1 MILPAPSPAHP
12 LCSRLAVDLRSLA
25 LLRAGLSLFLL
36 IDSLSRLL
44 HAGLLYTDGGLLP
57 RDLAVGAIETGRW
70 SLHLANGGVF
80 FAVALSALQ
89 ALAATALALGWR
101 SRIAGPLLGLLL
113 ISAIARHPAMFDAS
127 DALALALLAFGLM
140 LPWNAR
146 WSIDAAF
153 ARARPGPAHLSWP
166 GIALL
171 LFACLLPIGLALA
184 ADAPEGLLA
193 LLSSPAA
200 HLPGSGLLKAP
211 STLPAIEIG
220 LRIAAWLILP
230 LALVPWALPYA
241 RRAALSFAVLLCV
254 FALISVS
261 PAALALLGLLAAAL
275 LIDGALWDRLAGDPS
290 LPDLRVHPD
299 GGTPGA
305 LGMALLAR
313 ELLCLQHTQ
322 VGNAQ
327 DSPRASRLLANG
339 ASLIVI
345 DRNEEAYLDGAAV
358 AMLLRRSPL
367 LLPVRG
373 LLKGGAA
380 NSIGALLLRL
390 RGIAGCGRCAGHSPT
405 DAGPATSSLMAVVA
419 GVLLLL
425 LVVVQFGAAGVL
437 PTALAGGARIVLRP
451 LALDRSWLDL
461 LPTAGA
467 TRRWIAVPGERSDGT
482 EVDALSETLPPP
494 NYGLSKLPWFSG
506 ERGRQ
511 YENALSRPE
520 ARIERLA
527 FARFLCEQHADTLAR
542 VRVTLM
548 VREASA
554 QIAEQRV
561 LLRHECHAEEA
572 SP

>member
-25 LLRAGLSLFLL
+25 LLRAGLALFLL

-44 HAGLLYTDGGLLP
+44 HAGLLYTDDGLLP
-57 RDLAVGAIETGRW
+57 RDLAIGAIEAGRW
-70 SLHLANGGVF
+70 SLHLANGGLF
-80 FAVALSALQ
+80 FAIVLSLLQ
-89 ALAATALALGWR
+89 VLAATALALGWR

-113 ISAIARHPAMFDAS
+113 VSAIARHPAMFDAS

-146 WSIDAAF
+146 WSVDAAF
-153 ARARPGPAHLSWP
+153 APARPGPSHLSWP

-184 ADAPEGLLA
+184 SDAPEGLLG
-193 LLSSPAA
+193 LLSSPSA
-200 HLPGSGLLKAP
+200 HLPGSALVKLPSLLP
-211 STLPAIEIG
+211 TLEIG

-230 LALVPWALPYA
+230 LALVPWARPYA
-241 RRAALSFAVLLCV
+241 RRAALVFAVLLCA
-254 FALISVS
+254 FALISVA
-261 PAALALLGLLAAAL
+261 PVALALLGLLAGAL
-275 LIDGALWDRLAGDPS
+275 LIDGALWDRLAGDPA
-290 LPDLRVHPD
+290 LPDLRVHPNGD
-299 GGTPGA
+299 TPGA

-322 VGNAQ
+322 VANAQ

-367 LLPVRG
+367 LRPLRG
-373 LLKGGAA
+373 LLNGGFA
-380 NSIGALLLRL
+380 NSLGSLLLRL
-390 RGIAGCGRCAGHSPT
+390 RGMAKSGRCAGHSPT
-405 DAGPATSSLMAVVA
+405 DASGATSSRIAILAS
-419 GVLLLL
+419 VLLLL

-437 PTALAGGARIVLRP
+437 PSALASGARIVLRP
-451 LALDRSWLDL
+451 LALDRSWIDL
-461 LPTAGA
+461 LPAAGA
-467 TRRWIAVPGERSDGT
+467 AQRWIAVPGERSNGT
-482 EVDALSETLPPP
+482 EVDALSESLPPP
-494 NYGLSKLPWFSG
+494 NYGLSTLPWFSG

-511 YENALSRPE
+511 YENALAQPG

-527 FARFLCEQHADTLAR
+527 FARFLCEQHSEALAR

-548 VREASA
+548 VREAGA

-561 LLRHECHAEEA
+561 LLRHECRAEES

>member
-25 LLRAGLSLFLL
+25 LLRAGVSLFLL

-44 HAGLLYTDGGLLP
+44 HAGLLYTDAGLLP
-57 RDLAVGAIETGRW
+57 RDLAIGAIEAGRW
-70 SLHLANGGVF
+70 SLHLANGGLL
-80 FAVALSALQ
+80 FAIALSVLQ
-89 ALAATALALGWR
+89 ALAAAALALGWR
-101 SRIAGPLLGLLL
+101 SRLAGPLLGLLL
-113 ISAIARHPAMFDAS
+113 VSAIARHPAMFDAS

-140 LPWNAR
+140 PPWTAR
-146 WSIDAAF
+146 WSVDAAF
-153 ARARPGPAHLSWP
+153 ADARPGPAHLSWP

-171 LFACLLPIGLALA
+171 VFTCLLPIGLALA
-184 ADAPEGLLA
+184 ANAPQGLFA

-200 HLPGSGLLKAP
+200 HLPGSALVNLP
-211 STLPAIEIG
+211 STLPTIEIG

-230 LALVPWALPYA
+230 LALFPWARPHA
-241 RRAALSFAVLLCV
+241 RRAALGLAVLLCV

-261 PAALALLGLLAAAL
+261 PAALALLAMLGAGL
-275 LIDGALWDRLAGDPS
+275 LIDGALWDRLAGDPA
-290 LPDLRVHPD
+290 LPELRVHPD
-299 GGTPGA
+299 GDTPGA

-313 ELLCLQHTQ
+313 ELLCLQHTL

-327 DSPRASRLLANG
+327 DSPRASRLLVNG

-367 LLPVRG
+367 LRPIRG
-373 LLKGGAA
+373 LLNGGFA
-380 NSIGALLLRL
+380 NSLGALLLQL
-390 RGIAGCGRCAGHSPT
+390 RGIATSGRCAGHSPI
-405 DAGPATSSLMAVVA
+405 DAAATSSSRMAVIA
-419 GVLLLL
+419 GLLLLL

-437 PTALAGGARIVLRP
+437 PSAVASGARIVLRP
-451 LALDRSWLDL
+451 IALDRTWIDL
-461 LPTAGA
+461 LPGAGA
-467 TRRWIAVPGERSDGT
+467 TQRWIAVPGERTDGT
-482 EVDALSETLPPP
+482 EVDALSESLPPP
-494 NYGLSKLPWFSG
+494 NYGLSQLPWFSG

-520 ARIERLA
+520 APIERLA
-527 FARFLCEQHADTLAR
+527 FARFLCGQHSETLAR

-548 VREASA
+548 VREAGA
-554 QIAEQRV
+554 QTAEQRV
-561 LLRHECHAEEA
+561 LLRHECRAEES